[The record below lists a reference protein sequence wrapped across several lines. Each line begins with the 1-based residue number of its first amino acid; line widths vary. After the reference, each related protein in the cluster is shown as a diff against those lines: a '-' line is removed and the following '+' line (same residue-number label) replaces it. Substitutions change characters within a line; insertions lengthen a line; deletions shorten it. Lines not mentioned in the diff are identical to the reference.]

1 MPTLATIWN
10 ATLTIG
16 FSEGIFIPLPDEKG
30 TLPNMFR
37 RILIANRGE
46 IALRVQRTAK
56 EMGIEVVAVFSE
68 ADRNSLHVRFA
79 DRAYLLGPPSPAE
92 SYLRGDRILEI
103 AKSCEV
109 DAIHPGFGFL
119 SENADFAREVKA
131 AGLVFI
137 GPPPGAIS
145 KMGDKISSR
154 QVALEAGV
162 PVIPGADADLDPG
175 VLLAKAHEIGFPVLL
190 KAAAGGGGKGIKLVR
205 DESEFADA
213 LRFAS
218 AEAEGAF
225 GDGRVYL
232 EKFLDKPRHVEVQV
246 VADQHGGVVTY
257 GERECSVQRRHQKLV
272 EESPSCAVDA
282 DLRARME
289 EAAKRL
295 TRAVGYE
302 GAGTIEFMVSHGDF
316 FFLEMNTRL
325 QVEHAITEERFGVD
339 LVAEQIRIAAGERVR
354 KPWEPRGH
362 SIEVRINAEDPTTFF
377 PSLGTIERLSSP
389 GGRGVRFDSAI
400 FRGLEVSPYYD
411 SMLAKLIVWAEDRDR
426 AIARMLRAL
435 AELRIAGVQTSV
447 PAAVH
452 VLHSEEFRSGDYD
465 TSILEGLERPQELQ
479 VLEVAGLAA
488 AYAKYKGTLISER
501 KGEEPSSNGPSPWV
515 LRGRLA
521 GRE

>member
-1 MPTLATIWN
+1 MPSLAAIWIEPS
-10 ATLTIG
+10 TIG
-16 FSEGIFIPLPDEKG
+16 FSAGIFILLPGEKG
-30 TLPNMFR
+30 TLPDMFR

-79 DRAYLLGPPSPAE
+79 DRAYLLGPPSPSE
-92 SYLRGDRILEI
+92 SYLRADRILEI
-103 AKSCEV
+103 AKSCDV

-119 SENADFAREVKA
+119 SENADFARAVKE
-131 AGLVFI
+131 AGMVFI
-137 GPPPGAIS
+137 GPPPDAIS

-162 PVIPGADADLDPG
+162 PVIPGADADLDPEA
-175 VLLAKAHEIGFPVLL
+175 LLAKAHEIGFPVLL

-205 DESEFADA
+205 EEGEFTQA
-213 LRFAS
+213 LRFAA

-246 VADQHGGVVTY
+246 MADQHGGCVTY

-272 EESPSCAVDA
+272 EESPSPAVDEA
-282 DLRARME
+282 LRGRME

-295 TRAVGYE
+295 TLAVGYE
-302 GAGTIEFMVSHGDF
+302 GAGTVEFMVSHGEF
-316 FFLEMNTRL
+316 YFLEMNTRL
-325 QVEHAITEERFGVD
+325 QVEHAITEERFGLD
-339 LVAEQIRIAAGERVR
+339 LVAEQIRVAGGQKVR
-354 KPWEPRGH
+354 EPWKPRGH
-362 SIEVRINAEDPTTFF
+362 SIEVRINAEDPVTFF

-411 SMLAKLIVWAEDRDR
+411 SMLAKLIVWAEDREG
-426 AIARMLRAL
+426 AIQRMLRAL

-452 VLHSEEFRSGDYD
+452 VLHSEAFRSGDYD
-465 TSILEGLERPQELQ
+465 TSILEGLVRPQELQ
-479 VLEVAGLAA
+479 VLEVAALAA
-488 AYAKYKGTLISER
+488 AYAKYRGSLIAE
-501 KGEEPSSNGPSPWV
+501 KKDAPSREGVSPWV
-515 LRGRLA
+515 LRGRLE
-521 GRE
+521 GRS

>member
-1 MPTLATIWN
+1 
-10 ATLTIG
+10 
-16 FSEGIFIPLPDEKG
+16 
-30 TLPNMFR
+30 MFR

-68 ADRNSLHVRFA
+68 VDRNSLPVRYA
-79 DRAYLLGPPSPAE
+79 DRAYLLGPPPPAE
-92 SYLRGDRILEI
+92 SYLRGDLILEI
-103 AKSCEV
+103 AQSCEV

-119 SENADFAREVKA
+119 SENPSFAEAVRKA
-131 AGLVFI
+131 GIVFI
-137 GPPPGAIS
+137 GPPAAAIS

-162 PVIPGADADLDPG
+162 PVIPGADGDLDPAA
-175 VLLAKAHEIGFPVLL
+175 LLKKAHEIGFPVLL
-190 KAAAGGGGKGIKLVR
+190 KAAAGGGGKGIKIVR
-205 DESEFADA
+205 DEAEFDEA
-213 LRFAS
+213 LRFAK

-232 EKFLDKPRHVEVQV
+232 EKFLDKPRHVEIQV
-246 VADQHGGVVTY
+246 VADQHGNCVTY

-272 EESPSCAVDA
+272 EESPSPAVDA
-282 DLRARME
+282 NLRRRME
-289 EAAKRL
+289 EAAKAL
-295 TRAVGYE
+295 TLKVGYE
-302 GAGTIEFMVSHGDF
+302 GAGTIEFMVSHGEF
-316 FFLEMNTRL
+316 YFLEMNTRL

-339 LVAEQIRIAAGERVR
+339 LVEEQIRVAAGKKVR
-354 KPWEPRGH
+354 SPLEPRGH
-362 SIEVRINAEDPTTFF
+362 SIEVRINAEDPKTFF
-377 PSLGTIERLSSP
+377 PSLGKIERLSSP

-411 SMLAKLIVWAEDRDR
+411 SMLAKLIVWAEDRGR
-426 AIARMLRAL
+426 AIERMLRAL
-435 AELRIAGVQTSV
+435 AELRVAGVQTSV

-488 AYAKYKGTLISER
+488 AYAKYKGSLVSEK
-501 KGEEPSSNGPSPWV
+501 KGTEGAKGVSPWV
-515 LRGRLA
+515 LRGRLE
-521 GRE
+521 GRG